1 VLSQNVLTFTV
12 GLAIAASAG
21 SAGFGEIFSKIF
33 RLPVLYTFAA
43 ALLAR
48 WWLGASPTHTMPV
61 LIGKT
66 ADFLSAGL
74 VPVALVTLGV
84 QLAANPRWP
93 RWRPVSLALAL
104 RLIGGPVQM
113 GLLLWGLHK
122 LNFGP
127 LDLWPWPA
135 ELLVLTAAVPTAIN
149 TLLLTLELDGD
160 ADLAADC
167 VFWSTIFSCATITV
181 WLIVLRRVFA

>member
-1 VLSQNVLTFTV
+1 VRKDGGAVQAFVVLSQNVLTFTV

-21 SAGFGEIFSKIF
+21 STNVGDIVSKIL
-33 RLPVLYTFAA
+33 LPPGLYTFAA

-48 WWLGASPTHTMPV
+48 WWRGADPSHTMPV
-61 LIGKT
+61 LVAKT

-93 RWRPVSLALAL
+93 RWRPVSLALLL
-104 RLIGGPVQM
+104 RLVGGPVQM
-113 GLLLWGLHK
+113 ALLLWAFHK
-122 LNFGP
+122 LNVGP
-127 LDLWPWPA
+127 LDLWRWPA

-167 VFWSTIFSCATITV
+167 VFWSTIVSC
-181 WLIVLRRVFA
+181 